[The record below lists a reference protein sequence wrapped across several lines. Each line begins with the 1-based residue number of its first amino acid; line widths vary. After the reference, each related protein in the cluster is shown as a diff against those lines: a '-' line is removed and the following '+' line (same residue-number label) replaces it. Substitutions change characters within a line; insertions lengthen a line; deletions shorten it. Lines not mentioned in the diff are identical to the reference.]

1 MAQCENRTLDTDIL
15 STKNNRKETIMSNL
29 LYVTNNYPSD
39 MDIAE
44 HVTTKFGNTVVAMR
58 IDTKPVNNS
67 YITNILIMN

>member
-1 MAQCENRTLDTDIL
+1 
-15 STKNNRKETIMSNL
+15 MSNL